1 MCRHR
6 ASFCDLDENG
16 TNEEF
21 LDFLSET
28 QGMPEEGVGCLKKG
42 PGLWEFRDEQDQLS
56 IRGLKK
62 RESIMEDLALECL
75 WGRNNWG
82 EERQDFVEDKV
93 ATERGEMCSKGSR
106 TESHLIQLG
115 MEI

>member
-1 MCRHR
+1 MCRHW

-42 PGLWEFRDEQDQLS
+42 PGLWEFSDEQDQLS
-56 IRGLKK
+56 IRGLK
-62 RESIMEDLALECL
+62 REKASWRTWLWSICGVGAI
-75 WGRNNWG
+75 GAR
-82 EERQDFVEDKV
+82 RDK
-93 ATERGEMCSKGSR
+93 TSWRTKWQWKGVKCAAR
-106 TESHLIQLG
+106 DQEQRVI
-115 MEI
+115 